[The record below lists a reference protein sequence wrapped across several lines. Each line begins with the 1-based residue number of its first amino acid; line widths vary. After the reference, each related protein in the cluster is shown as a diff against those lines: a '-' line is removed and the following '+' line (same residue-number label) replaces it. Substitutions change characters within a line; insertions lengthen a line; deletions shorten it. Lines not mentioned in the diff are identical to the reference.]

1 MDKEVAPTEIAEQRT
16 LASSIQMMDD
26 IKDQPSE
33 QAMARLR
40 TTYGIKEIPNPML
53 TLPADLFRQVWL
65 T

>member
-1 MDKEVAPTEIAEQRT
+1 MDKEVAPTEIAEQCT

-53 TLPADLFRQVWL
+53 TLPADLFRL